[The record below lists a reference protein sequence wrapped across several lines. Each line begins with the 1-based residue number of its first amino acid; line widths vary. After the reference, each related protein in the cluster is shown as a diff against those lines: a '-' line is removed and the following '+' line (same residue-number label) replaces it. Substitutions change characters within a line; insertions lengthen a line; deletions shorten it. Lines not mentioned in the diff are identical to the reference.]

1 MKPRIALSFLLIF
14 FSAVIFTNNSQ
25 AADNPVEIKLA
36 YTVTKDGTDGLA
48 LQHFSEM
55 IKEKTNGKYIIKH
68 FPNGQLGNEREI
80 TESMKIGSVDMAFT
94 GFAPVSWYAPEYECL
109 DAPFVLENYEHM
121 DRVYKGELIQEVNGA
136 LLKKQDIKVL
146 DYWYRGPRNI
156 TSNKPINSVSDM
168 AGFKIRVPETPLFV
182 EAFKLLGANPTP
194 IAFKE
199 LFLALKQGIVDG
211 QENPLEL
218 IYTNSF
224 YEAQKYVVR
233 TEHIF
238 GTHILMM
245 SNRLFKSLP
254 EDLKKIFQESAMESG
269 EYQLSMLKESEA
281 NYEKLL
287 KENGMQFIEV
297 DRDAFKARL
306 GDTFASKF
314 KERWKPGFYEAV
326 IGLK

>member
-1 MKPRIALSFLLIF
+1 MKSRIALSFLLML
-14 FSAVIFTNNSQ
+14 FSAVVFTNNIQ
-25 AADNPVEIKLA
+25 AADKPFEIKLA

-48 LQHFSEM
+48 LQHFSELV
-55 IKEKTNGKYIIKH
+55 KEKTKGKYIIKH
-68 FPNGQLGNEREI
+68 FPNGQLGKEREI
-80 TESMKIGSVDMAFT
+80 VESMQIGSVDMAFT

-109 DAPFVLENYEHM
+109 DAPFVLENYKHM

-136 LLKKQDIKVL
+136 LLQKKDIKVL

-156 TSNKPINSVSDM
+156 TSNKPIHSVSDM
-168 AGFKIRVPETPLFV
+168 AGFKIRVPETPLFI

-194 IAFKE
+194 ISFNE
-199 LFLALKQGIVDG
+199 LFLSLKQGIVDG

-224 YEAQKYVVR
+224 SEAQKYVVR

-254 EDLKKIFQESAMESG
+254 EDVKKIFQEAALESG
-269 EYQLSMLKESEA
+269 KYQLSILKESEA
-281 NYEKLL
+281 KYEKLL
-287 KENGMQFIEV
+287 IENGMQFIEV
-297 DRDAFKARL
+297 NRDEFKARL
-306 GDTFASKF
+306 GDSFASKF
-314 KERWKPGFYEAV
+314 EGRWKPGFYEAV